1 MNAAEPI
8 RPDVSV
14 IVLVVEMHDD
24 LAKLY
29 DEFSGALR
37 ALGKTYEF
45 VFVLDGGF
53 RQLVE
58 PLKAIRQGRPG
69 IRIVALGRPFG
80 ESVALQAGVEN
91 STGATIVTLAS
102 YFQVGAE
109 AVARALGG
117 LDQGAHLVVVRRY
130 PRLDSFFNRL
140 QSKAFHGLVRLLT
153 GTRFR
158 DLTCGFRAMRREV
171 LEDVRPYGELHHF
184 IPLLAERAGFRVK
197 EIDAP
202 QRREESAA
210 RVFGIGLYM
219 GRVMD
224 VVTVFFLTKFT
235 RKPLRFFGM
244 IGTLVGVAGFAIL
257 TYLAAYRL
265 LGYGAIGDR
274 PILLLGLLLVVFG
287 VQSISIGLVGEIVIF
302 THARDKEYR
311 VDLVL

>member
-1 MNAAEPI
+1 VNAAEQL

-14 IVLVVEMHDD
+14 IVPVVEVHDD

-53 RQLVE
+53 RHLVE
-58 PLKAIRQGRPG
+58 PLKALRQGHPG
-69 IRIVALGRPFG
+69 FRIVALGRPFG
-80 ESVALQAGVEN
+80 ESVALRAGLEH
-91 STGATIVTLAS
+91 SSGATIVTLAA
-102 YFQVGAE
+102 YFQVGVGAVAE
-109 AVARALGG
+109 ALRG
-117 LDQGAHLVVVRRY
+117 LDQGADLVVARRW
-130 PRLDSFFNRL
+130 PRLDSPFNRL
-140 QSKAFHGLVRLLT
+140 QSKIFHGLVRLLT

-171 LEDVRPYGELHHF
+171 LEEVHPYGELHHF

-210 RVFGIGLYM
+210 RVFGLGLYLS
-219 GRVMD
+219 RVMD

-235 RKPLRFFGM
+235 RTPLRFFGM
-244 IGTLVGVAGFAIL
+244 IGTLVGLAGFAIL
-257 TYLAAYRL
+257 TYLALYRL
-265 LGYGAIGDR
+265 LGYGGIGDR
-274 PILLLGLLLVVFG
+274 PLLLLGLLFVVFG
-287 VQSISIGLVGEIVIF
+287 IQSISIGLVGEIVIF
-302 THARDKEYR
+302 THSRDKEYR

>member
-1 MNAAEPI
+1 MNAAEPL

-14 IVLVVEMHDD
+14 IVPIVETHDD

-29 DEFSGALR
+29 DEFAGALR

-91 STGATIVTLAS
+91 STGVTIVTLAS

-109 AVARALGG
+109 AVARALDG
-117 LDQGAHLVVVRRY
+117 LDQGADLVVARRF
-130 PRLDSFFNRL
+130 PRLDSLFNRL
-140 QSKAFHGLVRLLT
+140 QSKIFHGLVRLLT

-210 RVFGIGLYM
+210 RVFGPGLYM
-219 GRVMD
+219 ARVMD

-244 IGTLVGVAGFAIL
+244 IGTLVGAAGFAIL
-257 TYLAAYRL
+257 TYLACYRL
-265 LGYGAIGDR
+265 FGYGGIGDR
-274 PILLLGLLLVVFG
+274 PLLLLGLLLVVFG

-311 VDLVL
+311 VDRVL